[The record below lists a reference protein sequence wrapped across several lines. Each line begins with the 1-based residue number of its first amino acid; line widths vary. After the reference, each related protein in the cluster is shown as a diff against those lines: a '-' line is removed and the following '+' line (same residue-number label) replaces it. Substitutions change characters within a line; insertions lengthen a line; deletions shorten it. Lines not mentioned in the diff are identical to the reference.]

1 MALKIKNGQ
10 TVLFIGDSIT
20 DMGRCYAERPLG
32 NGYVKLFSDF
42 LTIREPGKRV
52 DIINKG
58 IGGDNVAGL
67 RNRWSDDVI
76 RNRPDWLSIKIGI
89 NDLCGY
95 LLNVNAPEAV
105 TPEIYEQAY
114 DDILSRTKKRLPK
127 CQILLIDPFY
137 ISIEKSKSS
146 IRKEVLDLIGTYI
159 RTVHKMSRKYKTRL
173 VRTHDIFQKL
183 LKYNDADTF
192 CPEPVHPHLIG
203 HTVIAEAVYKTL
215 SA

>member
-10 TVLFIGDSIT
+10 KIVFIGDSIT
-20 DMGRCYAERPLG
+20 DMGRRDVERPLG

-42 LTIREPGKRV
+42 LTIREPGKKV

-58 IGGDNVAGL
+58 ISGDNIAGL

-89 NDLCGY
+89 NDLHGY
-95 LLNVNAPEAV
+95 LANVPCAV
-105 TPEIYEQAY
+105 TPEIFEQAY
-114 DDILSRTKKRLPK
+114 DDILSRTKKKLPK

-137 ISIEKSKSS
+137 MSIEKSKNSF
-146 IRKEVLDLIGTYI
+146 RKEVLDIIGTYI

-192 CPEPVHPHLIG
+192 CPEPVHPYLIG